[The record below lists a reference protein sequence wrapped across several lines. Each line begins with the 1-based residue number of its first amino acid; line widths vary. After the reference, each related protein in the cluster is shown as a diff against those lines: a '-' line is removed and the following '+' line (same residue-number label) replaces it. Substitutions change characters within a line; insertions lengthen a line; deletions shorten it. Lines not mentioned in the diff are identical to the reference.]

1 MHFRSS
7 ASTLLLLLL
16 LLSLCLLGR
25 VLEVKGQE
33 REYLQEA
40 LRALDLP
47 LGTNEPQLQKNHTG
61 ILITKLLRA
70 VHCAERTG
78 TSQDVCD
85 KVRPINYKLSNFYI
99 HILSTYYVFI
109 LHSCLLIQRNVLVMA
124 GM

>member
-7 ASTLLLLLL
+7 ASTLLLL